1 MNPRPNYNLEN
12 GEKIPDSIESTAKSR
27 YELLPPIQD
36 STVEGAKELIE
47 EVDYKDVLKNE
58 KFLSADELILI
69 LYSGVEVGEV
79 GKEEVREVIKNSI
92 NTLFETGTS
101 DDLADA
107 AFLIEAYNYYSYPD
121 DHLSLKDFE

>member
-1 MNPRPNYNLEN
+1 MPKYN
-12 GEKIPDSIESTAKSR
+12 IDISDES
-27 YELLPPIQD
+27 LD
-36 STVEGAKELIE
+36 
-47 EVDYKDVLKNE
+47 
-58 KFLSADELILI
+58 FL
-69 LYSGVEVGEV
+69 
-79 GKEEVREVIKNSI
+79 VREVIKNSI